1 VTSTEDQVR
10 ALLHRATPDA
20 SPVRF
25 DDVITCVHARRRKA
39 MKTVTASLGVAAL
52 TAVAV
57 LLGTQA
63 STGTPRGRSV
73 AAGRSLPPTLV
84 ASSTATKSGDLGDGF
99 SFAAP
104 RSAGSAVSA
113 QVALDR
119 SWSSFGRENAPG
131 ATTARLTL
139 AYVSRH
145 ATHTDVW
152 FVVFEGACIVDVRE
166 ATYSNK
172 KCIHEPVTDV
182 VDASSGRSLFGYTG
196 EPTMTTSRSTG
207 PRTA

>member
-10 ALLHRATPDA
+10 ALLHRAAPDA
-20 SPVRF
+20 GPVRF
-25 DDVITCVHARRRKA
+25 DDVVSCVGARRRRTV
-39 MKTVTASLGVAAL
+39 KTATASLGVAVLA
-52 TAVAV
+52 AAAV
-57 LLGTQA
+57 LLGTQV
-63 STGTPRGRSV
+63 SIGTPGHQSV
-73 AAGRSLPPTLV
+73 AAGSAEPPALV
-84 ASSTATKSGDLGDGF
+84 AATTATESGELGTGF
-99 SFAAP
+99 AFAPP
-104 RSAGSAVSA
+104 RRPGSAISA

-119 SWSSFGRENAPG
+119 SWSSFGRDNAPG
-131 ATTARLTL
+131 ATGAQLTL

-166 ATYSNK
+166 ATYANR
-172 KCIHEPVTDV
+172 KCRHEPVTDI

-196 EPTMTTSRSTG
+196 QPIMSVTRSTG